1 MIRIAIVG
9 CGWAGQHQAQAIMS
23 EEVAPQMR
31 IVAAADTDE
40 ARLQHCGA
48 LWQLSD
54 DRLYADCRE
63 LLVRDDIDA
72 VSVCLPTYLHHESGL
87 AVLESGRHL
96 LVEKPLTVTVAEGR
110 ALVETAE
117 RLGRVLMVAESACFT
132 WGAREMARV
141 VAEGLIG
148 RPLLAR
154 GMLIGKLRGDWGGRP
169 WLLDR
174 RQAGGGMFM
183 TNGIHCAAV
192 MRKVLGEVS
201 SVFARRIQPQ
211 DDSQS
216 VVDTIVASLQF
227 DSGCLGEIVMSLNIE
242 QYEQRNGYLFHG
254 SDGTVL
260 CRGGRRLN
268 KGFTVYA
275 EQFGD
280 EPREFVNPHP
290 DRTSF
295 MAELAHFADCVE
307 RGEEPET
314 GGRDQLRS
322 LAVIEAAHRSI
333 QTGAPQIPVA

>member
-9 CGWAGQHQAQAIMS
+9 CGWAGRHQAQGIMS
-23 EEVAPQMR
+23 EEVAPRMR
-31 IVAAADTDE
+31 IVAAADSNK
-40 ARLQHCGA
+40 ARLQECGA
-48 LWQLSD
+48 PWQLCD
-54 DRLYADCRE
+54 NDLYGDYQE
-63 LLVRDDIDA
+63 LLRRDDIDA

-96 LVEKPLTVTVAEGR
+96 LVEKPITATVAEGR
-110 ALVETAE
+110 ALVEAAE
-117 RLGRVLMVAESACFT
+117 RAGRVLMVAESACFT
-132 WGAREMARV
+132 WGARQMARV

-174 RQAGGGMFM
+174 QQAGGGMFM

-201 SVFARRIQPQ
+201 SVFARRVQPQ

-216 VVDTIVASLQF
+216 VVDTIVANLQF

-260 CRGGRRLN
+260 CRRARELN
-268 KGFTVYA
+268 NGFTVYA
-275 EQFGD
+275 EQFDD

-290 DRTSF
+290 ERTSF
-295 MAELAHFADCVE
+295 MVELGHFADCIG
-307 RGEEPET
+307 RQEEPET
-314 GGRDQLRS
+314 SGRDQLRS
-322 LAVIEAAHRSI
+322 LAVIEAGHRSI
-333 QTGAPQIPVA
+333 ETGQPEVPAA